1 MYLELNE
8 YQKRL
13 KADANSQKIY
23 QVQLWEC
30 KELLVELHQEY
41 YDELL
46 QYRDEFREYCLHYRP
61 DDFIKSKKDTKNKDG
76 QSNERQTEPSP
87 REEDES
93 TPMLPSVLRR
103 DLTQQF
109 GTKAPEK
116 LQRLLCM
123 LRENQDVF
131 QIFTQNVIR
140 FSFDSQSLELAE
152 AIVHFMFLDL
162 ASP

>member
-1 MYLELNE
+1 MHCARPPSREGSIL
-8 YQKRL
+8 Q
-13 KADANSQKIY
+13 ADTCPTQA
-23 QVQLWEC
+23 QV
-30 KELLVELHQEY
+30 LLRSRSPQQEQASPWVTISNR

-61 DDFIKSKKDTKNKDG
+61 DDFIKSKKDSKNKDG
-76 QSNERQTEPSP
+76 QSNERQAEPSP
-87 REEDES
+87 REEEDA

-131 QIFTQNVIR
+131 QVFTQNVIR
-140 FSFDSQSLELAE
+140 FSFDS
-152 AIVHFMFLDL
+152 
-162 ASP
+162 

>member
-1 MYLELNE
+1 
-8 YQKRL
+8 
-13 KADANSQKIY
+13 
-23 QVQLWEC
+23 
-30 KELLVELHQEY
+30 
-41 YDELL
+41 
-46 QYRDEFREYCLHYRP
+46 
-61 DDFIKSKKDTKNKDG
+61 
-76 QSNERQTEPSP
+76 
-87 REEDES
+87 
-93 TPMLPSVLRR
+93 MLPSVLRR

-140 FSFDSQSLELAE
+140 FSFDAQSLELAE

-162 ASP
+162 ASPQLDRKLVFIIHEIMSRNHSAEMGKEEDLDFVKHEKKFKDELFTELTKSLDAK

>member
-1 MYLELNE
+1 MKGDLREGSRSKSGYSKDRSTLYQELNE

-76 QSNERQTEPSP
+76 
-87 REEDES
+87 
-93 TPMLPSVLRR
+93 
-103 DLTQQF
+103 
-109 GTKAPEK
+109 
-116 LQRLLCM
+116 
-123 LRENQDVF
+123 
-131 QIFTQNVIR
+131 
-140 FSFDSQSLELAE
+140 
-152 AIVHFMFLDL
+152 
-162 ASP
+162 

>member
-1 MYLELNE
+1 
-8 YQKRL
+8 
-13 KADANSQKIY
+13 
-23 QVQLWEC
+23 
-30 KELLVELHQEY
+30 
-41 YDELL
+41 
-46 QYRDEFREYCLHYRP
+46 
-61 DDFIKSKKDTKNKDG
+61 
-76 QSNERQTEPSP
+76 
-87 REEDES
+87 
-93 TPMLPSVLRR
+93 MLPSVLRR

-140 FSFDSQSLELAE
+140 FSFDAQSLELAE

-162 ASP
+162 ASPQLDRKLVFIIHEIMSRNHSAETGKEEDPDFVKHEAKFKDELFTELTKSLDAK